1 VNQLNPEQAER
12 LKEIGA
18 YLRQVRQEQSIST
31 EEVATKTFI
40 PLRLL
45 KALEE
50 GQSDQL
56 PEPVFIQG
64 FIRRYADVLNLDGV
78 ALAKTFPL
86 NLLPTK
92 SEVSSQDFTKFLYRL
107 IPNYLPYILYILLVG
122 TAASGLFYLLN
133 KPQTPKTNLQRKN
146 SSITQQQTVTKPTSS
161 TSEPTKAFGPSLP
174 IQVRVSLKEKSQLRV
189 TVDGKTEFDEV
200 LAKGTEKTWT
210 ATKQLTLKAD
220 NASAVLI
227 YFNQREPK
235 LLGESRG
242 SKEITFTPEQ

>member
-1 VNQLNPEQAER
+1 MNQLNPEQAER

-18 YLRQVRQEQSIST
+18 YLRQVREEQSIST
-31 EEVATKTFI
+31 QEVATKTYI

-50 GQSDQL
+50 GRSDQL

-64 FIRRYADVLNLDGV
+64 FIRRYADVLNLDGA

-92 SEVSSQDFTKFLYRL
+92 SEVSSQDFTKLFYRI

-161 TSEPTKAFGPSLP
+161 TSGSTKAFGPSLP

>member
-50 GQSDQL
+50 GQSEQL

-146 SSITQQQTVTKPTSS
+146 SSITQEQTVTKPTSS

-200 LAKGTEKTWT
+200 LAKGSEKTWT

-242 SKEITFTPEQ
+242 SKEITFTPDQ

>member
-1 VNQLNPEQAER
+1 MNQLNPEQAER

-31 EEVATKTFI
+31 QEVATKTYI

-50 GQSDQL
+50 GRSDQL

-64 FIRRYADVLNLDGV
+64 FIRRYADVLNLDGA

-92 SEVSSQDFTKFLYRL
+92 SEVSSQYFTKFLYRI
-107 IPNYLPYILYILLVG
+107 IPNYLPYILYILLVVS
-122 TAASGLFYLLN
+122 AASGLFYLLN
-133 KPQTPKTNLQRKN
+133 KPQTPKTNIQRKN
-146 SSITQQQTVTKPTSS
+146 SSLAQQQTVAKPTSS
-161 TSEPTKAFGPSLP
+161 TSGPTKAFGPSLP

-189 TVDGKTEFDEV
+189 TVDGKTEFNGV
-200 LAKGTEKTWT
+200 LTKGTEKTWT

-220 NASAVLI
+220 KADAVLI

-235 LLGESRG
+235 LLGDLSDN
-242 SKEITFTPEQ
+242 KEITFTPAQ